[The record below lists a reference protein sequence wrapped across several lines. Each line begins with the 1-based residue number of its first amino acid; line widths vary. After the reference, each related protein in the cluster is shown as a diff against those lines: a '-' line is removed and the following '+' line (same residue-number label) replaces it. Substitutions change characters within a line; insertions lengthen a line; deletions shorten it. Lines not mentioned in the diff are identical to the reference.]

1 MSEDLN
7 HTLFSFFDP
16 WEFKGQTAIVTG
28 GSRGIGRAVALGLSL
43 LGANLIIGFH
53 KDDPAAQA
61 VKEEIHQ
68 QGGECLL
75 VKGDVALADTW
86 KAIALE
92 AEKHWGR
99 IDILINNAALVRD
112 RLFLFLQ
119 EEDWDQVMA
128 VNLKGIY
135 LGCKAVLR
143 AMIARHFGRIIN
155 LTSPSALL
163 GRAGQTNYSAAKG
176 GLVSFSKSLAREV
189 AHLGITVNCVS
200 PGVIETELFENLP
213 EKTQHE
219 LIHQIPAGVPGR
231 PEVVVGPILYLASK
245 RADYLTGQVIAVDG
259 GLT

>member
-1 MSEDLN
+1 MSEDFKR
-7 HTLFSFFDP
+7 TLFSFFDP
-16 WEFKGQTAIVTG
+16 REFKDQTAIVTG

-43 LGANLIIGFH
+43 LGANLIIGFQ
-53 KDDPAAQA
+53 KDETAARA
-61 VKEEIHQ
+61 VEKEI
-68 QGGECLL
+68 QGQGRSCLL
-75 VKGDVALADTW
+75 VQGDVALADTW
-86 KAIALE
+86 KTMVLE

-99 IDILINNAALVRD
+99 IDILINNAAQVRD

-119 EEDWDQVMA
+119 EADWDQVMA

-135 LGCKAVLR
+135 HGCKTVLR

-155 LTSPSALL
+155 LTSPSAIL
-163 GRAGQTNYSAAKG
+163 GRAGQTNYSASKG
-176 GLVSFSKSLAREV
+176 GLISFSKSLAREV

-200 PGVIETELFENLP
+200 PGVIETELFDNLP

-219 LIHQIPAGVPGR
+219 LIRQIPAGIPGR
-231 PEVVVGPILYLASK
+231 PEAVMGPILFLASK